1 MKAIKCGGS
10 PKINKHSSVLKE
22 SKNNNINKTAIIEED
37 SFL

>member
-22 SKNNNINKTAIIEED
+22 SKNINKTAITEDD